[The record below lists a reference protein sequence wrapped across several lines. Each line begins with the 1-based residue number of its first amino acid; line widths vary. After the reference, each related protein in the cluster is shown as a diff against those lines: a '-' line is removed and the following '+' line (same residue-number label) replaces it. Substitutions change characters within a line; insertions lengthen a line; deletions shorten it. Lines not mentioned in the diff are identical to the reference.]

1 MFELSGHQAL
11 VKSCKGYRGKS
22 DEASS
27 GIECVLEVEN
37 VIASN
42 VAALLGV
49 KDAAPIHGSFF
60 APLSENSTTEDK
72 IYPGLDY
79 ISVSYFSEG
88 HHQVTFG
95 KFGRERIAWLG
106 SIKLNPRQAGRFD
119 VKFRL
124 NIEEPQDGLMDWLRD
139 NINRSVRVVLECDP
153 GFDFQIKSKE
163 SPVTMDLPL
172 PEQTDGDKVQLE
184 QAVSELSKPR
194 GRKRGVGN
202 ESNASIN

>member
-49 KDAAPIHGSFF
+49 KDATPIHGSFF
-60 APLSENSTTEDK
+60 APLSEKSTAEDK
-72 IYPGLDY
+72 IYPGLAY

-95 KFGRERIAWLG
+95 KFGKERISWLG

-153 GFDFQIKSKE
+153 GFDFQIKNKE
-163 SPVTMDLPL
+163 APVTMDLPL
-172 PEQTDGDKVQLE
+172 AEQTNGDKAQLE
-184 QAVSELSKPR
+184 QAANELAKPQR
-194 GRKRGVGN
+194 RKRNGAHDN
-202 ESNASIN
+202 SASIN